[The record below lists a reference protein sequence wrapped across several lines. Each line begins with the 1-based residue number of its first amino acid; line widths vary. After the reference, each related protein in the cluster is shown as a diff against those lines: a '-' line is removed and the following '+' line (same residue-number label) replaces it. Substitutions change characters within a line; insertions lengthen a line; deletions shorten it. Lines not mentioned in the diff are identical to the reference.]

1 MTTIKRI
8 KDLYPSPI
16 SNNIFLDLYKIDN
29 QIFSNVISSEEETLS
44 IGIEYV
50 YNHAY
55 NLKLSPLL
63 MKLLSV
69 QMAIFSEESI
79 SRPDLLFNEVNE
91 KLGGLI
97 NDMPTIINLPPD
109 IPAEIPVVQ
118 AKSTDGRINLNVSR
132 SRIDLIANFIYESE
146 QSPLEA
152 LNSQKETIQKFYKSV
167 LNSIT
172 ANRTGFILTLF
183 EPSTNNVKSVF
194 EKYFS
199 EKYTSKFVEASTRVN
214 KQNMRKSVVY
224 NNIRL
229 VEAATITVGAENIPG
244 VLFQLDIN
252 NALEPGKRIN
262 EDIVSYVVSQGVSN
276 LSPEAVKE
284 MI

>member
-1 MTTIKRI
+1 
-8 KDLYPSPI
+8 
-16 SNNIFLDLYKIDN
+16 
-29 QIFSNVISSEEETLS
+29 
-44 IGIEYV
+44 
-50 YNHAY
+50 
-55 NLKLSPLL
+55 

-97 NDMPTIINLPPD
+97 NDMPTILNLPPD

-224 NNIRL
+224 NNIRS
-229 VEAATITVGAENIPG
+229 VEAATITIGAENIPG

>member
-1 MTTIKRI
+1 
-8 KDLYPSPI
+8 
-16 SNNIFLDLYKIDN
+16 
-29 QIFSNVISSEEETLS
+29 
-44 IGIEYV
+44 
-50 YNHAY
+50 
-55 NLKLSPLL
+55 

-97 NDMPTIINLPPD
+97 NDMPTILNLPPD

-152 LNSQKETIQKFYKSV
+152 LNSQRETIQKFYKSV

-224 NNIRL
+224 NNIRS

>member
-1 MTTIKRI
+1 
-8 KDLYPSPI
+8 
-16 SNNIFLDLYKIDN
+16 
-29 QIFSNVISSEEETLS
+29 
-44 IGIEYV
+44 
-50 YNHAY
+50 
-55 NLKLSPLL
+55 

-97 NDMPTIINLPPD
+97 NDMPTILNLPPD

-183 EPSTNNVKSVF
+183 ESSTNNVKSVF

-224 NNIRL
+224 NNIRS

>member
-1 MTTIKRI
+1 
-8 KDLYPSPI
+8 
-16 SNNIFLDLYKIDN
+16 
-29 QIFSNVISSEEETLS
+29 
-44 IGIEYV
+44 
-50 YNHAY
+50 
-55 NLKLSPLL
+55 

-97 NDMPTIINLPPD
+97 NDMPTILNLPPD

-224 NNIRL
+224 NNIRS

>member
-1 MTTIKRI
+1 
-8 KDLYPSPI
+8 
-16 SNNIFLDLYKIDN
+16 
-29 QIFSNVISSEEETLS
+29 
-44 IGIEYV
+44 
-50 YNHAY
+50 
-55 NLKLSPLL
+55 
-63 MKLLSV
+63 
-69 QMAIFSEESI
+69 MAIFSEESI

-97 NDMPTIINLPPD
+97 NDMPTILNLPPD

-224 NNIRL
+224 NNIRS

>member
-1 MTTIKRI
+1 
-8 KDLYPSPI
+8 
-16 SNNIFLDLYKIDN
+16 
-29 QIFSNVISSEEETLS
+29 
-44 IGIEYV
+44 
-50 YNHAY
+50 
-55 NLKLSPLL
+55 

-97 NDMPTIINLPPD
+97 NDMPTILNLPPD

-132 SRIDLIANFIYESE
+132 SRIDLIANFIYVSE

-224 NNIRL
+224 NNIRS

>member
-1 MTTIKRI
+1 
-8 KDLYPSPI
+8 
-16 SNNIFLDLYKIDN
+16 
-29 QIFSNVISSEEETLS
+29 
-44 IGIEYV
+44 
-50 YNHAY
+50 
-55 NLKLSPLL
+55 

-97 NDMPTIINLPPD
+97 NDMPTILNLPPD

-194 EKYFS
+194 EKYLS

-224 NNIRL
+224 NNIRS

>member
-1 MTTIKRI
+1 
-8 KDLYPSPI
+8 
-16 SNNIFLDLYKIDN
+16 
-29 QIFSNVISSEEETLS
+29 
-44 IGIEYV
+44 
-50 YNHAY
+50 
-55 NLKLSPLL
+55 

-224 NNIRL
+224 NNIRS

>member
-1 MTTIKRI
+1 
-8 KDLYPSPI
+8 
-16 SNNIFLDLYKIDN
+16 
-29 QIFSNVISSEEETLS
+29 
-44 IGIEYV
+44 
-50 YNHAY
+50 
-55 NLKLSPLL
+55 

-97 NDMPTIINLPPD
+97 NDMPTILNLPPD

-118 AKSTDGRINLNVSR
+118 AKSTDGWINLNVSR
-132 SRIDLIANFIYESE
+132 SRIDLIANFIYERE

-224 NNIRL
+224 NNIRS

>member
-1 MTTIKRI
+1 
-8 KDLYPSPI
+8 
-16 SNNIFLDLYKIDN
+16 
-29 QIFSNVISSEEETLS
+29 
-44 IGIEYV
+44 
-50 YNHAY
+50 
-55 NLKLSPLL
+55 

-97 NDMPTIINLPPD
+97 NDMPTILNLPPD

-224 NNIRL
+224 NNIRS

-252 NALEPGKRIN
+252 NALEAGKRIN

-276 LSPEAVKE
+276 LSPEAIKE

>member
-1 MTTIKRI
+1 
-8 KDLYPSPI
+8 
-16 SNNIFLDLYKIDN
+16 
-29 QIFSNVISSEEETLS
+29 
-44 IGIEYV
+44 
-50 YNHAY
+50 
-55 NLKLSPLL
+55 

-97 NDMPTIINLPPD
+97 NDMPTILNLPPD

-118 AKSTDGRINLNVSR
+118 AKSTDGWINLNVSR

-172 ANRTGFILTLF
+172 ANRTGCLW
-183 EPSTNNVKSVF
+183 
-194 EKYFS
+194 
-199 EKYTSKFVEASTRVN
+199 
-214 KQNMRKSVVY
+214 
-224 NNIRL
+224 
-229 VEAATITVGAENIPG
+229 
-244 VLFQLDIN
+244 
-252 NALEPGKRIN
+252 
-262 EDIVSYVVSQGVSN
+262 
-276 LSPEAVKE
+276 
-284 MI
+284 

>member
-1 MTTIKRI
+1 
-8 KDLYPSPI
+8 
-16 SNNIFLDLYKIDN
+16 
-29 QIFSNVISSEEETLS
+29 
-44 IGIEYV
+44 
-50 YNHAY
+50 
-55 NLKLSPLL
+55 

-97 NDMPTIINLPPD
+97 NDMPTILNLPPD

-118 AKSTDGRINLNVSR
+118 AKSTDGWINLNVSR

-214 KQNMRKSVVY
+214 KQNMRKSVV
-224 NNIRL
+224 
-229 VEAATITVGAENIPG
+229 
-244 VLFQLDIN
+244 
-252 NALEPGKRIN
+252 
-262 EDIVSYVVSQGVSN
+262 
-276 LSPEAVKE
+276 
-284 MI
+284 

>member
-1 MTTIKRI
+1 
-8 KDLYPSPI
+8 
-16 SNNIFLDLYKIDN
+16 
-29 QIFSNVISSEEETLS
+29 
-44 IGIEYV
+44 
-50 YNHAY
+50 
-55 NLKLSPLL
+55 